1 MVEPQPSE
9 QQTPQ
14 SSSPLNPEIYRL
26 AYLSLA
32 RQAIG
37 NSGLSFEEL
46 QRTYQGKFDAQ
57 SLDQSIAQLAFQ
69 QGLTHQQVFDLLAVS
84 PQVQYAVKQG
94 QPIDSIKRYA
104 ATVVAQTQPRSRQG
118 GSPQKSTVAR
128 VQNRGESLR

>member
-1 MVEPQPSE
+1 MVEPQPSQ

-14 SSSPLNPEIYRL
+14 SSSPLNPEIYQL

-37 NSGLSFEEL
+37 NPSLSFEEL
-46 QRTYQGKFDAQ
+46 QQTYQGKPDAR

-69 QGLTHQQVFDLLAVS
+69 QGLTYQQMFDLLAVS

-94 QPIDSIKRYA
+94 QPMELIKRYA
-104 ATVVAQTQPRSRQG
+104 ATVVEQT
-118 GSPQKSTVAR
+118 
-128 VQNRGESLR
+128 